1 MKGLIK
7 IITRYL
13 GGAVAVAMI
22 ILLLN
27 MVLFLWVA
35 NSEVFLHGRSSVE
48 QLSKDLIRENG
59 TYKLSK
65 MTEKTIIEQN
75 QWAILIDDEGK
86 VVWSYQLPK
95 EIPLQYTPSDIAV
108 LTRWYLK
115 DYPVYTWK
123 HADGLIVLGYPKNSI
138 WKNDMEYPLGLIQNA
153 PFFFVTFLLAN
164 IAAAF
169 LLAFLFAFRLF
180 RSLNGITKG
189 INHLTGKQPVIL
201 STRGLLGDLAD
212 RINQASRRLIRQE
225 EELNKRDTART
236 TWIAGISHDIR
247 TPLSIAMG
255 YAGQWETD
263 LELSE
268 ERREQ
273 AAAICRQCERIKT
286 LVNDLNLTSKLEY
299 EMQPLRLEVLYLAP
313 LLRTIAVDFLNEIPE
328 NYQLELSIPNQVQ
341 NISLEGDMELLK
353 RAISN
358 LVINSMKHNP
368 KGCQITITL
377 ESDKQCCT
385 IGVSD
390 DGVGF
395 TGEMLHKLNQ
405 KEISVELNTHGL
417 GLILVRQIVKAHHGV
432 CQFLNREE
440 GGCRIFLCLPIQSKP
455 E

>member
-35 NSEVFLHGRSSVE
+35 NSEVFLHGRSRVE
-48 QLSKDLIRENG
+48 QLSKDLIFENG

-65 MTEKTIIEQN
+65 MTEKSIIEQN

-123 HADGLIVLGYPKNSI
+123 HADGLVVLGYPKNTI

-189 INHLTGKQPVIL
+189 INHLTGKEPVIL

-212 RINQASRRLIRQE
+212 RINQASNRLIRQE

-236 TWIAGISHDIR
+236 NWIAGISHDIR

-263 LELSE
+263 TELSE
-268 ERREQ
+268 EKREQ
-273 AAAICRQCERIKT
+273 AAVIRRQCERIKT

-299 EMQPLRLEVLYLAP
+299 EMQPLRLEMLYLAP
-313 LLRTIAVDFLNEIPE
+313 LLRAIAVDFLNEMPE
-328 NYQLELSIPNQVQ
+328 IYQLELSIPDQAQ

-377 ESDKQCCT
+377 ESDKQSCT
-385 IGVSD
+385 IGISD

-395 TGEMLHKLNQ
+395 TEEMLCKLNQ
-405 KEISVELNTHGL
+405 KEIPVELNTHGL
-417 GLILVRQIVKAHHGV
+417 GLILVRQIVKAHNGV
-432 CQFLNREE
+432 CQFLNRED
-440 GGCRIFLCLPIQSKP
+440 GGCRIFLCLPH
-455 E
+455 ELHW